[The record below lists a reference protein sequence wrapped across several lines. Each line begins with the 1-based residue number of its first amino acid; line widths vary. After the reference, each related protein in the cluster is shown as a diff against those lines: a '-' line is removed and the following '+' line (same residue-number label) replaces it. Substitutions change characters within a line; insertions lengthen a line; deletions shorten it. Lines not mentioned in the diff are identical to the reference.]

1 MNPRQRRGLIYL
13 LIAVVVAIATF
24 LTVTRYVASVNSQVG
39 SRVTVYRAKTA
50 ISPYT
55 PLSDSV
61 LEPVEVPRR
70 WTSDSSMVS
79 LSSLRGRRI
88 GFRVEAG
95 TVITRDMLIAPS
107 DLNPDEREIAINVNS
122 VTGVAGRVK
131 PGDRVDIYAVFAD
144 VPGLPKSVRVLTRN
158 TRVVSIAGKMNIS
171 GQSGNG
177 VTETEVIPVTLALT
191 PNDATAVTYAAAF
204 AKEVRLVALPT
215 DTGANRNGEKNEY
228 DASSLGGRAVPEG
241 QR

>member
-55 PLSDSV
+55 PLSESV

-79 LSSLRGRRI
+79 LSNLKGRRI

-131 PGDRVDIYAVFAD
+131 PGDRVDIM
-144 VPGLPKSVRVLTRN
+144 R
-158 TRVVSIAGKMNIS
+158 
-171 GQSGNG
+171 
-177 VTETEVIPVTLALT
+177 
-191 PNDATAVTYAAAF
+191 
-204 AKEVRLVALPT
+204 
-215 DTGANRNGEKNEY
+215 
-228 DASSLGGRAVPEG
+228 SSLMCLVYLNQCGFSPATFGSSRSLG
-241 QR
+241 K

>member
-1 MNPRQRRGLIYL
+1 MNPRQLRCLIYL

-24 LTVTRYVASVNSQVG
+24 LTVTRYVSSVNSQVG
-39 SRVTVYRAKTA
+39 SRVTVSRAKA
-50 ISPYT
+50 PISPYT
-55 PLSDSV
+55 PLSESL

-70 WTSDSSMVS
+70 WTSDSSIVS
-79 LSSLRGRRI
+79 MSALKGRRI
-88 GFRVEAG
+88 GFRVEPG

-158 TRVVSIAGKMNIS
+158 IRVVSIAGKMNVTN
-171 GQSGNG
+171 QSGSG
-177 VTETEVIPVTLALT
+177 LAETEVIPVTLALT

-215 DTGANRNGEKNEY
+215 DAGANRNGENSEY
-228 DASSLGGRAVPEG
+228 DASSLGGQAVPEG
-241 QR
+241 KR